1 MTETAPPSL
10 TIVPRNAASMWLIVQ
25 ASDAAL
31 VDAVRSALPGIRAAL
46 PRGVRLEVKLVEGAA
61 AVPEIDAGS
70 GPLRKPFDLTT
81 RQREILA
88 LLATGLSNKEI
99 GRRLDLSHF
108 TVRNHISQIMRLL
121 GASTRQEAVAR
132 LVPGTINDFERGSC
146 R

>member
-1 MTETAPPSL
+1 M
-10 TIVPRNAASMWLIVQ
+10 
-25 ASDAAL
+25 
-31 VDAVRSALPGIRAAL
+31 
-46 PRGVRLEVKLVEGAA
+46 
-61 AVPEIDAGS
+61 PEIDAGS